1 MSENEKLYQYS
12 VFLKQQN
19 VQFFIDSNQTILQAA
34 LAANYRF
41 PVSCRNGS
49 CRTCMCKMLEGTV
62 HYKVEWPSLSKE
74 EKQEDW
80 ILPCVAFTDSD
91 VVLDIAYV
99 EKLFKSW

>member
-1 MSENEKLYQYS
+1 MLEINKPHRYS

-19 VQFFIDSNQTILQAA
+19 VQFFIDANQTILNAA

-49 CRTCMCKMLEGTV
+49 CRTCMCKILDGKV
-62 HYKVEWPSLSKE
+62 HYKMEWPSLSKE
-74 EKQEDW
+74 EKQDAW
-80 ILPCVAFTDSD
+80 ILPCVAFADSD

-99 EKLFKSW
+99 ENLLKS